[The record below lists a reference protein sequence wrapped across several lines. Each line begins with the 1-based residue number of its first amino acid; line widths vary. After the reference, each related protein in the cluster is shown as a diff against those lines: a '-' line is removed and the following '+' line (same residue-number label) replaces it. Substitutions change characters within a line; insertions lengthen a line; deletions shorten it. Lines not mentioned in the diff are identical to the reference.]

1 MKILIFRIAIKD
13 VKSQIKLAWC
23 VAPEHQRLISG
34 TEELEDTR
42 DLPVSLR
49 EPFRKR
55 RRAALRRLRAASA
68 PQRWIFNKDPFFIE
82 HYVEMVNECVN
93 KHLFTLSSK
102 HKKLCWILTSMC
114 GGLKQQF
121 HPWIKPMKR
130 VPNKSLKQLQNL
142 YPNMK
147 ETDLETLDAVI
158 TDRELE
164 ELLESYGIE
173 SK

>member
-1 MKILIFRIAIKD
+1 MVDKKRKFFELRNGLKAVDFRNKD
-13 VKSQIKLAWC
+13 YFDRIDDHEKSLYSPYMLMRYA
-23 VAPEHQRLISG
+23 SS
-34 TEELEDTR
+34 
-42 DLPVSLR
+42 VS
-49 EPFRKR
+49 
-55 RRAALRRLRAASA
+55 S
-68 PQRWIFNKDPFFIE
+68 KDPFFIE

-158 TDRELE
+158 KDRELE
-164 ELLESYGIE
+164 ELLESHGIE